1 MEIHILELRKEL
13 KGDDVVDDWI
23 RLFTAMGEEDLKMI
37 KTKSP
42 GMKEAMGA
50 VRQMSLRRELKWL
63 FEQREKARRDR
74 HGEDEYVRDEG
85 RAEGRADVIRAALA
99 AGSSPEEICRVMK
112 IDLEEIQDVRGS
124 FK

>member
-1 MEIHILELRKEL
+1 ME
-13 KGDDVVDDWI
+13 
-23 RLFTAMGEEDLKMI
+23 
-37 KTKSP
+37 
-42 GMKEAMGA
+42 A

-85 RAEGRADVIRAALA
+85 RAEGRADIIRTALA

-112 IDLEEIQDVRGS
+112 IDLEEIKDVIG
-124 FK
+124 FLK